1 MKNKVLVAGASCLVG
16 VAAIGSFLAAGWDV
30 IGISSRTPRASIMR

>member
-1 MKNKVLVAGASCLVG
+1 MKNKVLVAGASGLVG

-30 IGISSRTPRASIMR
+30 IGISSRTPGPR